1 MQTAIADAPM
11 PVAPTADIL
20 GRAMLLVLSLGLLAA
35 AWIVARTD
43 PVAPPQA
50 AARYARPTT
59 PPPPV
64 EPLELK
70 AVAPQDAVAINAAI
84 PFSTAPNPA
93 ARPFFLA
100 PTSPDYARSV
110 DCLAAV
116 GLYEAGSGDADGQR
130 SVIQV
135 VLNRLRHPA
144 FPKTICGVVFQG
156 SERRTGCQFTFT
168 CDGAM
173 RRIPSAEAWTRARAV
188 AQQMLGGHV
197 YTSVGYATHY
207 HTDWV
212 VPYWSASLDKVTAVG
227 THLFFRWTGWW
238 GTPGAFHDRYAGG
251 EPAMG
256 QLAGLSEAHRGGAV
270 LMADGIAAPI
280 EALADPLLLAR
291 YDKTIVREGD
301 SFIVPFGR
309 KASPDSFPSLA
320 LAACGTLDHCK
331 VMGWAEIAET
341 PRSFPVDPAAL
352 AGMSFSYLRDRKS
365 GFEKSLWNCD
375 EFNRADKR
383 DCMKTRTVTAQETRA
398 PRTGK
403 ERVSLQDLR
412 TALLRPAPEP
422 QDDAAPIAPRP
433 KAKPI
438 PMATDQP

>member
-1 MQTAIADAPM
+1 MQTIIADVQT
-11 PVAPTADIL
+11 PVAPKADIL
-20 GRAMLLVLSLGLLAA
+20 GRAMLLVFVLGLLAA
-35 AWIVARTD
+35 AWATARTD
-43 PVAPPQA
+43 PGAPPRLAERSQ
-50 AARYARPTT
+50 RPPT

-64 EPLELK
+64 EPLMLK
-70 AVAPQDAVAINAAI
+70 AVAPQDAVAINAAV

-93 ARPFFLA
+93 AHPFFLA
-100 PTSPDYARSV
+100 SSSPDYARSA
-110 DCLAAV
+110 DCLAAA

-130 SVIQV
+130 AVIQV
-135 VLNRLRHPA
+135 ILNRLRHPA

-156 SERRTGCQFTFT
+156 SERATGCQFTFT

-173 RRIPSAEAWTRARAV
+173 RRVPSADAWRRARAV
-188 AQQMLGGHV
+188 AEQMLGGHV
-197 YTSVGYATHY
+197 YAAVGHATHY

-212 VPYWSASLDKVTAVG
+212 VPYWSASLDKVAAVG

-238 GTPGAFHDRYAGG
+238 GTPPAFRNRYAGG
-251 EPAMG
+251 EPAIV

-270 LMADGIAAPI
+270 QMADAAAAGPLETIANPV
-280 EALADPLLLAR
+280 LLAR
-291 YDKTIVREGD
+291 YDKTIVRDGD

-320 LAACGTLDHCK
+320 LAACGDRDHCK

-352 AGMSFSYLRDRKS
+352 AGMSFSYLRNRRT
-365 GFEKSLWNCD
+365 GFEKALWNCD
-375 EFNRADKR
+375 EFERADKR
-383 DCMKTRTVTAQETRA
+383 DCMKPRTIAAQETRA

-403 ERVSLQDLR
+403 ERISLQDLR
-412 TALLRPAPEP
+412 TALLKPAPEP
-422 QDDAAPIAPRP
+422 ETPVAMPARP

-438 PMATDQP
+438 PMTTDQP

>member
-1 MQTAIADAPM
+1 MQTTIADAPK
-11 PVAPTADIL
+11 PVAPPADIL
-20 GRAMLLVLSLGLLAA
+20 GRAMLLVMSLGLLAA
-35 AWIVARTD
+35 AWMVARTD
-43 PVAPPQA
+43 PVLPSQAIAQQRPP
-50 AARYARPTT
+50 T
-59 PPPPV
+59 PPPAV

-70 AVAPQDAVAINAAI
+70 AVAPQDAVAINAAV

-93 ARPFFLA
+93 ARPFFL
-100 PTSPDYARSV
+100 PSSSPDYARSA

-130 SVIQV
+130 AVIQV

-156 SERRTGCQFTFT
+156 SERSTGCQFTFT

-173 RRIPSAEAWTRARAV
+173 RRIPSADAWARARAV
-188 AQQMLGGHV
+188 AEQMLGGHV
-197 YTSVGYATHY
+197 YTAVGNATHY

-227 THLFFRWTGWW
+227 THLFFRWAGWW
-238 GTPGAFHDRYAGG
+238 GTPPAFRNHYAGG
-251 EPAMG
+251 EPAIG
-256 QLAGLSEAHRGGAV
+256 KLAGLSEAHRGGAV
-270 LMADGIAAPI
+270 QLADGAVPPVEMIANPV
-280 EALADPLLLAR
+280 LLAR
-291 YDKTIVREGD
+291 YDKTIVRDGD

-309 KASPDSFPSLA
+309 NASPDSFPSLA

-341 PRSFPVDPAAL
+341 PRSFPIDPGAL
-352 AGMSFSYLRDRKS
+352 AGMSFSYLRNRKT
-365 GFEKSLWNCD
+365 GFEKALWNCD
-375 EFNRADKR
+375 EFDRADKR
-383 DCMKTRTVTAQETRA
+383 DCMKPRTIAAQETRA
-398 PRTGK
+398 PRTGR

-412 TALLRPAPEP
+412 TALVKPAPEP
-422 QDDAAPIAPRP
+422 DTPVAMPPRP

-438 PMATDQP
+438 PMATDEP

>member
-1 MQTAIADAPM
+1 MTTVSADAPVSGS
-11 PVAPTADIL
+11 PPADIL
-20 GRAMLLVLSLGLLAA
+20 GRAMLPVFCVGLLVC
-35 AWIVARTD
+35 AWMVARTD
-43 PVAPPQA
+43 PVMPSHSVT
-50 AARYARPTT
+50 RYDRPST

-70 AVAPQDAVAINAAI
+70 AVAPKDALAINKAV

-93 ARPFFLA
+93 AHPFFLA
-100 PTSPDYARSV
+100 STSPDYARSL

-130 SVIQV
+130 AVIQV

-173 RRIPSAEAWTRARAV
+173 RRVPSTEAWERARTV
-188 AQQMLGGHV
+188 ARQMLGGFV
-197 YTSVGYATHY
+197 YNSVGHSTHY

-212 VPYWSASLDKVTAVG
+212 VPYWSASLDKVAAVG

-238 GTPGAFHDRYAGG
+238 GTPGAFRNSYAGG
-251 EPAMG
+251 EPAIG
-256 QLAGLSEAHRGGAV
+256 QLAGLSDAHRGGAV
-270 LMADGIAAPI
+270 QMADGATAALETVANP
-280 EALADPLLLAR
+280 ALLAR
-291 YDKTIVREGD
+291 YDKTIVRDGD

-309 KASPDSFPSLA
+309 KVSPDSFPSLA

-341 PRSFPVDPAAL
+341 PRSFPIDPTAL
-352 AGMSFSYLRDRKS
+352 AGMSFSYLRDRKT
-365 GFEKSLWNCD
+365 GFEKALWNCD
-375 EFNRADKR
+375 EFARTDKR
-383 DCMKTRTVTAQETRA
+383 DCMKQRTVTAQETRA

-403 ERVSLQDLR
+403 ERVSMQDFR
-412 TALLRPAPEP
+412 TALMKPAAEPEE
-422 QDDAAPIAPRP
+422 APVPIPARP
-433 KAKPI
+433 KPKSI